1 MICAN
6 CGANVPDGV
15 KFCGV
20 CGQPMPA
27 PAAPVAPAY
36 APVAPVATPKK
47 NNTMVIVLAAV
58 AAAVVLL
65 LLCLLLFGGGGAEA
79 AFENYFAVKYEG
91 DFSGIEDLQ
100 AEPYWLEEK
109 MQAETLSD
117 DSYSQI
123 ALPKLLGD
131 NYAYLD
137 SYDYEILLV
146 DEYSETELAEFNTNS
161 SRLAKGIMADD
172 ACTICVEII
181 YEDATG
187 EEVVNQEDFTA
198 YRYDGDWYLTEGDD
212 LVNSIINSVTN
223 N

>member
-1 MICAN
+1 
-6 CGANVPDGV
+6 
-15 KFCGV
+15 
-20 CGQPMPA
+20 MPA

-47 NNTMVIVLAAV
+47 NNTMIIVIAAV
-58 AAAVVLL
+58 AAAVVL

-79 AFENYFAVKYEG
+79 AFENYFAVAVEG
-91 DFSGIEDLQ
+91 DFSGVEDLQ
-100 AEPYWLEEK
+100 PQPYWAEEK
-109 MQAETLSD
+109 MTAEALSD
-117 DSYSQI
+117 DAYSQI
-123 ALPKLLGD
+123 ALPKIHGD
-131 NYAYLD
+131 DYAYLD

-146 DEYSETELAEFNTNS
+146 DEYSELELAEFNTNS

-172 ACTICVEII
+172 ACTICVEIT
-181 YEDATG
+181 YENAAG

-212 LVNSIINSVTN
+212 LVNEIINSVTN